1 LGKAA
6 RPYATLAPTDASVV
20 EWLDSGGGRSA
31 RAAPDFAL
39 FRHEDAKIGDASQ
52 RETLNLTAM
61 SSGVRELRVWQESVS
76 LAGDVIRAIRQNI
89 RRETKS
95 VSDAVMAT
103 AVSVGCNVADGFGR
117 HTIADQLTSYIQA
130 KRALLK
136 LETELAIARHAELI
150 PAGSFT
156 ELTARSNQV
165 ARLLAGYIVYL
176 ERQLSEAEMVP
187 RSVANARRASAP
199 AASVALRESVDEV
212 DGTQASQ

>member
-1 LGKAA
+1 M
-6 RPYATLAPTDASVV
+6 RPVSEGAQRPRAPFWYV
-20 EWLDSGGGRSA
+20 
-31 RAAPDFAL
+31 
-39 FRHEDAKIGDASQ
+39 AKPNGDASPGK
-52 RETLNLTAM
+52 TTTISPM

-95 VSDAVMAT
+95 VSDGVMAT
-103 AVSVGCNVADGFGR
+103 AISVGCNIADGFGR
-117 HTIADQLTSYIQA
+117 HTVADQLTSYIQA

-136 LETELAIARHAELI
+136 LETELAIARQAELI

-176 ERQLSEAEMVP
+176 ERQLSESDTTP
-187 RSVANARRASAP
+187 RAALSARRSPPTAP
-199 AASVALRESVDEV
+199 VPLREPLNEV
-212 DGTQASQ
+212 DSAQASQ